1 MCFSIRQHSRRSSA
15 KPPVPDNRPGGRNV
29 LRLLVDTTTLIS
41 PTHNGHHKRRLV
53 VTTKDL
59 ADATEAYPNSP
70 VISLGDT
77 TLARLEHIFREL
89 CGRSPTFYKA
99 LPAVL
104 VSSPSLSRRQLAR
117 FFEDTQ
123 GETLA
128 VPLEKERY
136 KFEEFLEVWCYQYG
150 WAAARPPQVAE
161 VLDLSFPIS
170 HYFISSS
177 HNTYLVGNQLSSEA
191 SVGEYQKVLENNC
204 RCIEIDV
211 WNPPTKAS
219 RQTTGRKTANK
230 PSSHRRH
237 LSSSSVATSIH
248 ESFEAISN
256 LLATKI
262 SRSRASSFS
271 QQSITAPTHIEN
283 ADSDGGPPC
292 SNALERDALAKLK
305 ERDSTLVP
313 EEAIDGDDE
322 GNETHDASSAGD
334 GSETPQTSQDP
345 SEPTIAT
352 ISVTAPD
359 TEIAIPAEV
368 PDSIEATGDDE
379 PVVMHAHNILYSDWT
394 LGTHVP
400 FRDVCRAVRHT
411 AFRTNTLP
419 VIVSL
424 EVHTNAVQ
432 QRKMV
437 KIMKE
442 EWGEF
447 LLDQALEGTDPRL
460 RLPTLGELQNKIL
473 VKVKKPYTPQW
484 TSAGTNNTASL
495 QGLGLGASLTV
506 MSTMDN
512 SGGTSGS
519 EDDLSSTN
527 VNVAATKNSRITE
540 ELGNLAVYTESRH
553 YHSFSNRDA
562 KLPSHI
568 FSLSET
574 TIQALH
580 LKNHEELFLH
590 NKKYMMRAY
599 PNATKH
605 VTSSNPDPA
614 CCWRRGVQMVALNW
628 QTLDK
633 AMMLNHGMFEGS
645 NGWVLKPPGYRGAP
659 TATGT
664 AASSV
669 AGDSAI
675 ATPINMTPRTTK
687 TPISSPNPNIGLRS
701 KICPVGTAEP
711 VQTIDLYITIYAG
724 QHLPLPPAFQRKQK
738 KKLGGVANK
747 TSSTAGVVTGRGHAH
762 FQPVV
767 KCELNVEHHEE
778 RCPET
783 VGAATSH
790 PLSHSSTPPKPITRR
805 ASSVAT
811 AVSASQAA
819 TTATGS
825 PAAAAALKLAASQ
838 VQLPEAVLKQKTSP
852 GETDHPDWGVQGETL
867 RFRNI
872 TGIVESLSFVSFC
885 VEDEGSKNTQERA
898 KLAALGRNDTLAGW
912 TCIRLDRLRTGYRF
926 VSLMDA
932 RGHPTEGKLLVRIE
946 KLVR

>member
-1 MCFSIRQHSRRSSA
+1 M
-15 KPPVPDNRPGGRNV
+15 
-29 LRLLVDTTTLIS
+29 LV
-41 PTHNGHHKRRLV
+41 
-53 VTTKDL
+53 
-59 ADATEAYPNSP
+59 
-70 VISLGDT
+70 
-77 TLARLEHIFREL
+77 
-89 CGRSPTFYKA
+89 
-99 LPAVL
+99 
-104 VSSPSLSRRQLAR
+104 
-117 FFEDTQ
+117 
-123 GETLA
+123 
-128 VPLEKERY
+128 VPLEKDRY
-136 KFEEFLEVWCYQYG
+136 KFEEFLEVWCYQYN
-150 WAAARPPQVAE
+150 WNASRPPPVSE
-161 VLDLSFPIS
+161 VLDMSFPIS
-170 HYFISSS
+170 QYFISSS

-211 WNPPTKAS
+211 WNPPTKTS
-219 RQTTGRKTANK
+219 RQTNNRKTASK
-230 PSSHRRH
+230 PSNHRRH

-271 QQSITAPTHIEN
+271 NMSIHAPTHVEN
-283 ADSDGGPPC
+283 ANADVEPPC
-292 SNALERDALAKLK
+292 PQTLEEAALSKLK
-305 ERDSTLVP
+305 EQNSTLVGG
-313 EEAIDGDDE
+313 EAIDDGESNDTRE
-322 GNETHDASSAGD
+322 ASSTGG

-359 TEIAIPAEV
+359 TEISIPAEV
-368 PDSIEATGDDE
+368 PDSLDLSGEDE
-379 PVVMHAHNILYSDWT
+379 PVVMHAHNILYNDWT

-424 EVHTNAVQ
+424 EVHTNALQ

-442 EWGEF
+442 EWGDL
-447 LLDQALEGTDPRL
+447 LLDQPLDSTDPRL

-473 VKVKKPYTPQW
+473 VKVKKPYTPRW
-484 TSAGTNNTASL
+484 SSGGTNNTVGS
-495 QGLGLGASLTV
+495 QGIGLGASLTV

-512 SGGTSGS
+512 GNGGTSGS
-519 EDDLSSTN
+519 EDDVTGN
-527 VNVAATKNSRITE
+527 NITAAATKNARITE
-540 ELGNLAVYTESRH
+540 ELGSLAVYTESRH
-553 YHSFSNRDA
+553 YHSFADRDA

-574 TIQALH
+574 AIQALH
-580 LKNHEELFLH
+580 LKSHEDLFLH
-590 NKKYMMRAY
+590 NKKYLMRAY

-645 NGWVLKPPGYRGAP
+645 NGWVLKPQGYRGSA
-659 TATGT
+659 TATATAT
-664 AASSV
+664 AANSV
-669 AGDSAI
+669 IADSVVG
-675 ATPINMTPRTTK
+675 TPISPVARPGK
-687 TPISSPNPNIGLRS
+687 TPISSPNPNASSSS
-701 KICPVGTAEP
+701 KLCPVGTAEP
-711 VQTIDLYITIYAG
+711 TQTIDLYITVYAG
-724 QHLPLPPAFQRKQK
+724 QHLPLPPAFQKKQK
-738 KKLGGVANK
+738 KKAGGAVIK
-747 TSSTAGVVTGRGHAH
+747 TASTAGVVTGRGHAH
-762 FQPVV
+762 FRPIV

-778 RCPET
+778 RCPEA
-783 VGAATSH
+783 VGTASH
-790 PLSHSSTPPKPITRR
+790 TLSHTSSQSQFQPKPVARR
-805 ASSVAT
+805 TSSIAT

-819 TTATGS
+819 TTATAS
-825 PAAAAALKLAASQ
+825 PSTASALKLASSP
-838 VQLPEAVLKQKTSP
+838 VQLPEAVLKQKTTA

-867 RFRNI
+867 RFRNV

-898 KLAALGRNDTLAGW
+898 KLAALGRNGTLAGW
-912 TCIRLDRLRTGYRF
+912 ACIRLDRLRTGYRF

-932 RGHPTEGKLLVRIE
+932 KGNPTEGKLLVRIE

>member
-283 ADSDGGPPC
+283 SDGDGGPPC

-334 GSETPQTSQDP
+334 
-345 SEPTIAT
+345 
-352 ISVTAPD
+352 
-359 TEIAIPAEV
+359 
-368 PDSIEATGDDE
+368 ATGDDE

-664 AASSV
+664 AASS
-669 AGDSAI
+669 
-675 ATPINMTPRTTK
+675 
-687 TPISSPNPNIGLRS
+687 
-701 KICPVGTAEP
+701 ICPVGTAEP

-790 PLSHSSTPPKPITRR
+790 PL
-805 ASSVAT
+805 
-811 AVSASQAA
+811 ASQAA